1 MAKAARRRCI
11 FTVAMRV
18 SAGPRSNAW
27 GGNKGEGKD
36 KGKGK
41 GKGKGKD
48 GDTGGGGGVRLVC
61 RSAFTWM

>member
-1 MAKAARRRCI
+1 MR
-11 FTVAMRV
+11 RV

-27 GGNKGEGKD
+27 GGNKGEGK
-36 KGKGK
+36 GKGK
-41 GKGKGKD
+41 DQGKDKDKD